1 MLATSLSWL
10 SWCSFSALVLRAGE
24 GNFRCILVKLKKLEL
39 PYLRLFCSLSFP
51 LRSSYAIYFQTP
63 TSGLEEDRYLKGGEL
78 GQKPLSGTQSVALG
92 LVFADSWVYDRM
104 PHCARSLGVHTSDI

>member
-10 SWCSFSALVLRAGE
+10 SWRSFTAVVLRAGE
-24 GNFRCILVKLKKLEL
+24 GNCRCIHVKLKKLEL

-63 TSGLEEDRYLKGGEL
+63 TSLLEEDRYLKGGEL
-78 GQKPLSGTQSVALG
+78 GQKP
-92 LVFADSWVYDRM
+92 
-104 PHCARSLGVHTSDI
+104 